1 MNEIKDLVLKSTVIP
16 AVMGFNYDQLNDQL
30 DILLD
35 DYRNLVVT
43 DDTLQGCKNAKSGKR
58 RALLSFPPLRTV
70 RDSFPSYGSS
80 LIKPIAATISRL
92 YIIRIQI

>member
-43 DDTLQGCKNAKSGKR
+43 DDTLQGCKNGKKELVSPERDWKSSGKKKNR
-58 RALLSFPPLRTV
+58 KLKNL
-70 RDSFPSYGSS
+70 
-80 LIKPIAATISRL
+80 
-92 YIIRIQI
+92 